1 MYYSILYIVYLLYV
15 SFFLSID
22 IFVEKKNGFDL
33 PFKIYKYVKCF
44 NIILLDFKKRLI
56 ELEFKKSNG
65 L

>member
-1 MYYSILYIVYLLYV
+1 MYYSILYIVYLLHV

-33 PFKIYKYVKCF
+33 PFKICKYVKCS
-44 NIILLDFKKRLI
+44 NIILLDFKRRLI
-56 ELEFKKSNG
+56 ELEFKKLNG